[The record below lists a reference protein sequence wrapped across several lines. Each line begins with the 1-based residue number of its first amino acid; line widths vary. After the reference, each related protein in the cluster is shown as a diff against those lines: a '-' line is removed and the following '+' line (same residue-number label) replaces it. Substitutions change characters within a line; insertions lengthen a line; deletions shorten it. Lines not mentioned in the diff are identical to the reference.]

1 MASKAD
7 ARMSRVICHRCKDRG
22 HYSRDCPSRAQ
33 RLQTTE
39 SVDRVEGLEGLS
51 FLEIDEDEDDPVKS
65 RRREKRRPTSAA
77 PRSSQVRENPP
88 REARYAGR
96 YAASTV
102 EAEAARQQRCE
113 PAWTGVAAA
122 LRREAGVPWSPRCR
136 RARVDQA
143 GETLR
148 AKPVQPQSLVARK
161 GDTISKAIVAEYG
174 RREPR

>member
-1 MASKAD
+1 MH
-7 ARMSRVICHRCKDRG
+7 RVICDCCRRRG
-22 HYSRDCPSRAQ
+22 HLRRDCPFSSRA
-33 RLQTTE
+33 LQTTL
-39 SVDRVEGLEGLS
+39 SDAFVEGLKRLS
-51 FLEIDEDEDDPVKS
+51 FVEIDEDEDDPAKS
-65 RRREKRRPTSAA
+65 RRRRKRRQKSAA
-77 PRSSQVRENPP
+77 PSASKLRVNPD

>member
-1 MASKAD
+1 MASKAES
-7 ARMSRVICHRCKDRG
+7 RMHRVICHCCRRRG
-22 HYSRDCPSRAQ
+22 HLRRDCPFSSRA
-33 RLQTTE
+33 LQTTL
-39 SVDRVEGLEGLS
+39 SDAFVEGLKRLS
-51 FLEIDEDEDDPVKS
+51 FVEIDEDEDDPAKS
-65 RRREKRRPTSAA
+65 RRRRKRRQKSAA
-77 PRSSQVRENPP
+77 PSASKLRVNPD